1 MQYHKPEITA
11 VSNAKDTVQG
21 TNGKVGMQFTDAI
34 NGQRQ
39 LSTPAAYEADE

>member
-11 VSNAKDTVQG
+11 VSSAKDTVQG
-21 TNGKVGMQFTDAI
+21 TNGKIGSSFLDVRDNMQD
-34 NGQRQ
+34 